1 MDAGAPLAR
10 QGAGLSAAA
19 LGCGGNRGCGDESDG
34 TEPASGD
41 ESQLLQKIEGG
52 AGMNGASFD
61 LGDLVK
67 GCSALDEAV
76 QGLMQGSRSPGTR
89 RSLLQSQRSPGTSEL
104 IAEPQ
109 AEAEVTGPVIGSG
122 GGGGRA
128 QEVVCKFVWEG
139 ERCEVRLPADLDSP
153 ATTQAFVKDLARRG
167 GALLKCHI
175 KPSAMRVEYKIH
187 ERATGVTRRVQL
199 TPSSRLSEL
208 SQAVG
213 MVVTQHDSK

>member
-1 MDAGAPLAR
+1 MTAELT
-10 QGAGLSAAA
+10 
-19 LGCGGNRGCGDESDG
+19 
-34 TEPASGD
+34 TE
-41 ESQLLQKIEGG
+41 L
-52 AGMNGASFD
+52 
-61 LGDLVK
+61 
-67 GCSALDEAV
+67 
-76 QGLMQGSRSPGTR
+76 T
-89 RSLLQSQRSPGTSEL
+89 
-104 IAEPQ
+104 AEPH
-109 AEAEVTGPVIGSG
+109 AEGEVAEHATGSG
-122 GGGGRA
+122 GRGRVA
-128 QEVVCKFVWEG
+128 QEVVCKFVWGG